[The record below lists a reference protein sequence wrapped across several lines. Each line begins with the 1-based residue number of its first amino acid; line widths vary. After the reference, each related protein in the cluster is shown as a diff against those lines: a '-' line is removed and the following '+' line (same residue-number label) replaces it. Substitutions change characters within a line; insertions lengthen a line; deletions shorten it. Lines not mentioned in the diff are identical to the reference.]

1 MNIKMD
7 IMSIGS
13 QNLDGMPKAPYT
25 ISDSVLNSVIQ
36 MQENKEL
43 QQSIKEYQIV
53 VQALELTD
61 KITKEIFEEE
71 YQKRK

>member
-1 MNIKMD
+1 MNIRMD
-7 IMSIGS
+7 IISIGS
-13 QNLDGMPKAPYT
+13 PNYDGMPKAPYT

>member
-1 MNIKMD
+1 MD
-7 IMSIGS
+7 IISIGS
-13 QNLDGMPKAPYT
+13 PNYDGMPKAPYT